1 MLTHLHGE
9 VQLGPI
15 DNSVAKNL
23 LVSKGQLK
31 ECKLMSSTA
40 RTPVQEY
47 TEVRSKN
54 KMLAEHRKHSVRKID
69 YSKHAVRC

>member
-9 VQLGPI
+9 VCTVCSSARN
-15 DNSVAKNL
+15 NSVAKNL

-47 TEVRSKN
+47 TEVRSEKQNVGRTQETFSEKN
-54 KMLAEHRKHSVRKID
+54 
-69 YSKHAVRC
+69 

>member
-1 MLTHLHGE
+1 MSQDVDTPSWRGLY
-9 VQLGPI
+9 VCSSARN
-15 DNSVAKNL
+15 NSVAKNL

-47 TEVRSKN
+47 TEVRSEKQNVGRTQETFSEKN
-54 KMLAEHRKHSVRKID
+54 
-69 YSKHAVRC
+69 

>member
-47 TEVRSKN
+47 TEVRSEKQNVGRTQETFSEKN
-54 KMLAEHRKHSVRKID
+54 
-69 YSKHAVRC
+69 